1 MSCFITTHNWYLKS
15 MILIIKIIIEIASSA
30 KLLIN
35 FENKVKNDIFYWGT
49 AKFNILSSLCGQL
62 TVV

>member
-35 FENKVKNDIFYWGT
+35 FENKVKNDIFLVGND
-49 AKFNILSSLCGQL
+49 KF
-62 TVV
+62 

>member
-35 FENKVKNDIFYWGT
+35 FENKVKNDIFYFGNG
-49 AKFNILSSLCGQL
+49 KI
-62 TVV
+62 

>member
-1 MSCFITTHNWYLKS
+1 MTSFITTHNWYLKS

-49 AKFNILSSLCGQL
+49 ANFNILSSLCGQL